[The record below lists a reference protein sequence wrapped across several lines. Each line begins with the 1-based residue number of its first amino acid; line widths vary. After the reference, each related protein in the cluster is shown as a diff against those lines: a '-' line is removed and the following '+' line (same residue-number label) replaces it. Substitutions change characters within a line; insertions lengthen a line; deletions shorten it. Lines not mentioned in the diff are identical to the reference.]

1 MRIGIVVPT
10 FPTGVTSS
18 ELWLAHGLAGRGHE
32 VTVFSSDR
40 AAARDRAWATG
51 AGPPTP
57 PDFPFRVQ
65 RISSLPLAYAEASV
79 PLRVSEILGSRPD
92 VCLLQEDYPP
102 LSQFVA
108 HVAHSSGIPYL
119 LTCERY
125 DDLDRGIPWLAVRA
139 FERTTLPRLW
149 RFSAALT
156 FHSRASMRFFAARGV
171 PPGRTHFIPSCT
183 NSQLFRPGEGPSPP
197 AVEALWSQGARRI
210 RVLTVARLHPAKGL
224 DTLARAI
231 SLARRSLPS
240 LEAMV
245 HGRGPDEPRL
255 RATIASLRVGDALSI
270 DRSSFPLADLPALYR
285 SADLYVQPSRR
296 EPFGMA
302 ALEAMACGLPVIA
315 SATGGLADLVEDGT
329 NGLLVPPSDAE
340 GLGAAIARLAGDDEL
355 RRRMGRASR
364 QRAESL
370 FELSTVARAYE
381 DLILRAPSSTN

>member
-18 ELWLAHGLAGRGHE
+18 EVWLAHGLAGRGHE

-40 AAARDRAWATG
+40 AATRDRAWG
-51 AGPPTP
+51 RGDGSPPP
-57 PDFPFRVQ
+57 SNFPFRVQ

-79 PLRVSEILGSRPD
+79 PIRVSEVLGSHPD

-108 HVAHSSGIPYL
+108 HAAHSDGIPYI

-171 PPGRTHFIPSCT
+171 PRGRIHYIPSCT
-183 NSQLFRPGEGPSPP
+183 NSQLFRPSGGPSPP
-197 AVEALWSQGARRI
+197 AVEALWSTGARRT

-231 SLARRSLPS
+231 SLARRAAPS
-240 LEAMV
+240 IEGLI

-255 RATIASLRVGDALSI
+255 RATIASIRVGQDLSL
-270 DRSSFPLADLPALYR
+270 DPSSFSLADLPELYR
-285 SADLYVQPSRR
+285 SADMYVQPSRR

-329 NGLLVPPSDAE
+329 NGLLVPPGDAE
-340 GLGAAIARLAGDDEL
+340 ALGAAISRLAEDVEL

-364 QRAESL
+364 ERAESL
-370 FELSTVARAYE
+370 FEMSTVSRAYE
-381 DLILRAPSSTN
+381 DLILRTQSSTS